1 MASIRKEIT
10 IDARPD
16 DAWAALRDFGALH
29 WRLVPG
35 FVTDTRIDGQDRV
48 VTFFNGAVARERLVD
63 TDDEARRLVWSIVD
77 GPYTHHNAS
86 AQVFAAGD
94 AGTLFVWIADLLPD
108 EAAARTAEMMERG
121 INAVK
126 HTLEH
131 PSPPA
136 T

>member
-29 WRLVPG
+29 LRLVRG
-35 FVTDTRIDGQDRV
+35 FATDTRIDGRDRV

-63 TDDEARRLVWSIVD
+63 SDDDARRLVWSIVE

-86 AQVFAAGD
+86 AQVLAAGD
-94 AGTLFVWIADLLPD
+94 ARTLFVWIADLLPD
-108 EAAARTAEMMERG
+108 EAAGRTAEMMELG

-126 HTLEH
+126 RTLEQ
-131 PSPPA
+131 PES
-136 T
+136 

>member
-16 DAWAALRDFGALH
+16 DVWAALRDFGALH
-29 WRLVPG
+29 WRLVRG
-35 FVTDTRIDGQDRV
+35 FVTDTRIDGQDRI
-48 VTFFNGAVARERLVD
+48 VTFFNGAVARERHVD
-63 TDDEARRLVWSIVD
+63 TDDDARRLVWSIVD

-86 AQVFAAGD
+86 AQVFAAGE

-108 EAAARTAEMMERG
+108 EAAERTAEMMEQG

-126 HTLEH
+126 HSLEN
-131 PSPPA
+131 PES
-136 T
+136 